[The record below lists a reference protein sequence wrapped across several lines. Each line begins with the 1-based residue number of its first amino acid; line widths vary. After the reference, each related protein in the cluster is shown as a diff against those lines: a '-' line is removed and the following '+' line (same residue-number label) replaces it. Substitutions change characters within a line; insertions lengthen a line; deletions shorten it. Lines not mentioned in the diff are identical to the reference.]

1 MIVDRKQPLLNRRPS
16 SDHRSEDDIRMHY
29 EIEKELSNRLRTAR
43 RDERLGM
50 YTALYDEICERV
62 PNIPGWNEQI
72 PPQALARNIA
82 KKIEFLKKFATSDS
96 TFLELG
102 PGDCSV
108 CLAVAE
114 HVKQVY
120 AVDVSTAITSNVV
133 AKDNFKL
140 LISDGVSID
149 VAPGTVDV
157 AYSSNLMEHL
167 HPDDALEQLENILRA
182 LKPGGVYIC
191 ITPSKLSG
199 PHDVSKYFDTT
210 PTGFHL
216 KEYSTTELGKIMKAK
231 GFDRVRPFVWF
242 RGKLLILPMFSVVIM
257 ETLLQWLPRSWCRY
271 LCNRFPI
278 NHVLARVVAYAPA
291 GSGGS

>member
-1 MIVDRKQPLLNRRPS
+1 MIANHKQPMLNRRPS

-29 EIEKELSNRLRTAR
+29 EIEKELSNRLRNAS

-50 YTALYDEICERV
+50 YTTLYDEICERV

-82 KKIEFLKKFATSDS
+82 NKIQFLMRFMTSES

-108 CLAVAE
+108 SLAVAE

-120 AVDVSTAITSNVV
+120 AVDVSTAITSKVV
-133 AKDNFKL
+133 PKDNFKL
-140 LISDGVSID
+140 LISDGVKID

-167 HPDDALEQLENILRA
+167 HPDDALEQLENIFRA

-199 PHDVSKYFDTT
+199 PHDVSKYFDAT

-216 KEYSTTELGKIMKAK
+216 KEYSTTELGKIMKSK
-231 GFDRVRPFVWF
+231 GFDRVRPYIWF
-242 RGKLLILPMFSVVIM
+242 RGRLFIMPMFGVATM

-271 LCNRFPI
+271 VCNRFPI
-278 NHVLARVVAYAPA
+278 NHVLACVIAYVPT
-291 GSGGS
+291 GSGS